1 LLALKTGGRF
11 AVVKFV
17 FELALLEAAFAVASE
32 LEFCAETKMLI
43 DSIMSINSVNFFI
56 FSSEIYAY
64 KKPISNDCWD
74 DAGILLAYILL
85 SREKT
90 KSLFHFLK
98 QAFT

>member
-1 LLALKTGGRF
+1 MGGRF
-11 AVVKFV
+11 AVVEFV
-17 FELALLEAAFAVASE
+17 FELALSEAAFTVEFE
-32 LEFCAETKMLI
+32 LEFCADPQMLI
-43 DSIMSINSVNFFI
+43 DNIMNINSVNFFI

-90 KSLFHFLK
+90 KSPSQILRR
-98 QAFT
+98 AFN